1 MTVLEMDSSKNPV
14 TERPFKVTFK
24 CMKCRSKN
32 FKSAEALAAHQAA
45 LGHGQEGHEHRE
57 KLNARNLTTINQ
69 YYTSSMNSTNGDKY
83 LGHRPPRDRDAVI
96 RLDLATQKRNFT
108 VLSEDE
114 YDLLHNKLLAACH
127 LSARLQAQGYRL
139 TVEPPEKRPRKERPP
154 KEKPPEDR
162 QVKTLEVKQLDAKLP
177 QNKPPDKNTS
187 TNSSKSSKDKP
198 REPIFFF
205 HTPQS
210 VPGKSSRTRKAIA
223 LDCEMVEVMGG
234 QDEVAFF
241 SAVDFFTG
249 EVLIHKYVQP
259 TKRVVHWRTKV
270 SGITPMAMN
279 AAARA
284 GQALPGWKSAQQALW
299 KYADADTVLIGH
311 CLNNDLKVL
320 RIIHPRIVDSAI
332 LSSEAVFNL
341 APDVSLRRIWAL
353 KLVTKEFLSRAIQ
366 TGGKRGHDCLED
378 AYSARDVVI
387 WCLRNPDKL
396 MVWAQNARAEHEA
409 KMEQLRKERE
419 ARAREEKEK
428 AEKEKTEE
436 ANEGM
441 KESEMLEQKGES
453 NSSME
458 RRQVLDNL
466 ELRAEPGCLVS

>member
-1 MTVLEMDSSKNPV
+1 
-14 TERPFKVTFK
+14 
-24 CMKCRSKN
+24 
-32 FKSAEALAAHQAA
+32 
-45 LGHGQEGHEHRE
+45 
-57 KLNARNLTTINQ
+57 
-69 YYTSSMNSTNGDKY
+69 
-83 LGHRPPRDRDAVI
+83 
-96 RLDLATQKRNFT
+96 
-108 VLSEDE
+108 
-114 YDLLHNKLLAACH
+114 
-127 LSARLQAQGYRL
+127 
-139 TVEPPEKRPRKERPP
+139 
-154 KEKPPEDR
+154 
-162 QVKTLEVKQLDAKLP
+162 
-177 QNKPPDKNTS
+177 
-187 TNSSKSSKDKP
+187 
-198 REPIFFF
+198 
-205 HTPQS
+205 
-210 VPGKSSRTRKAIA
+210 
-223 LDCEMVEVMGG
+223 MGG

>member
-1 MTVLEMDSSKNPV
+1 
-14 TERPFKVTFK
+14 
-24 CMKCRSKN
+24 MKCKSKTFN
-32 FKSAEALAAHQAA
+32 SAEALAAHQAA
-45 LGHGQEGHEHRE
+45 LGHGQEGYEHRE
-57 KLNARNLTTINQ
+57 RLNAGNLTIINR
-69 YYTSSMNSTNGDKY
+69 YYTSSKNSTSGDKHR
-83 LGHRPPRDRDAVI
+83 GHRPARHRDPGV
-96 RLDLATQKRNFT
+96 RLDLATHKRTFT
-108 VLSEDE
+108 VLSKEE
-114 YDLLHNKLLAACH
+114 HGLLHDKLLAACH

-139 TVEPPEKRPRKERPP
+139 TVEPPEKKPRKDRPP
-154 KEKPPEDR
+154 KENSPKDKDAE
-162 QVKTLEVKQLDAKLP
+162 VKIQEAKQLDAKLP
-177 QNKPPDKNTS
+177 QNKPPDKKTS
-187 TNSSKSSKDKP
+187 TNSSKSSNDKP
-198 REPIFFF
+198 KEPIFFF

-210 VPGKSSRTRKAIA
+210 VPRRSFQTRKAIA

-241 SAVDFFTG
+241 SAVDFLTG

-259 TKRVVHWRTKV
+259 TKRVVHWRTQV

-284 GQALPGWKSAQQALW
+284 GQALLGWKSAQQALW

-311 CLNNDLKVL
+311 GLNNDLKVL
-320 RIIHPRIVDSAI
+320 RIIHPKIVDSAI

-353 KLVTKEFLSRAIQ
+353 KLVTKEFLNRAIQ

-419 ARAREEKEK
+419 ARAQGEKEKKEKEK
-428 AEKEKTEE
+428 AEKEKAEKEKAEKEKAEKET
-436 ANEGM
+436 NERI
-441 KESEMLEQKGES
+441 KESEILEKNGNA
-453 NSSME
+453 NSSTKVVPLE
-458 RRQVLDNL
+458 SCQVLDNP
-466 ELRAEPGCLVS
+466 ELPAEPGCLVS